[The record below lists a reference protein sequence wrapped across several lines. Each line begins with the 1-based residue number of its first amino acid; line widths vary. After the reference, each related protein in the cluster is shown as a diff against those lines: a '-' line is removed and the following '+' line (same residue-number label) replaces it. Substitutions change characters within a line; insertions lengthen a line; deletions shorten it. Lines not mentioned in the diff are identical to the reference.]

1 VKKSLDIREL
11 RKDDFQAVM
20 EIDEMIR
27 GFSRPDYWQRRF
39 INAESIPPW
48 ASLVADVREPQS
60 NEADNRMVGFLFGWS
75 SMWDFGLRD
84 EVGWIDVIGVHPAYR
99 FGGIGR
105 ALVNEFNRLAKDR
118 RRVEKVFTLVDP
130 AEAETSG
137 FFSQIGFARGKLIQ
151 MERSSGHFYPE
162 SRGPNGSRTLKIGK
176 NSRISPN
183 IAKPKKDGK
192 RV

>member
-1 VKKSLDIREL
+1 MKKSLDIREL

-27 GFSRPDYWQRRF
+27 GFSRPDYWERRF

-48 ASLVADVREPQS
+48 ASLVAEVD
-60 NEADNRMVGFLFGWS
+60 DRMVGFLFGWS

-151 MERSSGHFYPE
+151 MERNAGQPQEKF
-162 SRGPNGSRTLKIGK
+162 GGSR
-176 NSRISPN
+176 SP
-183 IAKPKKDGK
+183 K
-192 RV
+192 RRVP